1 MKKFFGTDG
10 VRGIANK
17 DLTNKLSYN
26 LARGLA
32 NELLLKGIKRPKI
45 IIGKDT
51 RISSDMLEAAIIA
64 GLLSMGCDVTEIGVV
79 PTPALSHLTILEKF
93 DAGIMLSAS
102 HNSYE
107 YNGIKIFNSEGHKL
121 SDEKEEELEKYIT
134 KEKEIDFN
142 FEAEKLGRVVYDD
155 KLINKYVKEL
165 KKYFKKLDLKGK
177 NIFIDASNGSNYDI
191 AEKVFKSFNANVT
204 MFNNKPDGVNIN
216 VECGSIHPEFLQKE
230 MRKKDNKNKVDLG
243 IIFDGDGDRLI
254 VIDDKAKIANGD
266 IIMSV
271 VGQDL
276 VENKKMTK
284 DIVFTVMTNCGIING
299 LKEKGF
305 NVYQTKVGDKYVYE
319 KMVEKDLVYGGE
331 QAGHIIY
338 RNIKSTGDGIQ
349 SALLL
354 LQAMQ
359 NTGKKLSELRKDLK
373 EYPQVLINAIVNKD
387 RKMDFMKI
395 DAINKKIEKI
405 EKKIDGKGRILVR
418 PSGTEPLIRVMIEG
432 ENLEEITKWAQEI
445 ADMYEKQLY

>member
-1 MKKFFGTDG
+1 
-10 VRGIANK
+10 
-17 DLTNKLSYN
+17 
-26 LARGLA
+26 
-32 NELLLKGIKRPKI
+32 
-45 IIGKDT
+45 
-51 RISSDMLEAAIIA
+51 
-64 GLLSMGCDVTEIGVV
+64 
-79 PTPALSHLTILEKF
+79 
-93 DAGIMLSAS
+93 
-102 HNSYE
+102 
-107 YNGIKIFNSEGHKL
+107 
-121 SDEKEEELEKYIT
+121 
-134 KEKEIDFN
+134 
-142 FEAEKLGRVVYDD
+142 
-155 KLINKYVKEL
+155 
-165 KKYFKKLDLKGK
+165 
-177 NIFIDASNGSNYDI
+177 
-191 AEKVFKSFNANVT
+191 
-204 MFNNKPDGVNIN
+204 
-216 VECGSIHPEFLQKE
+216 
-230 MRKKDNKNKVDLG
+230 
-243 IIFDGDGDRLI
+243 
-254 VIDDKAKIANGD
+254 
-266 IIMSV
+266 MSV

-432 ENLEEITKWAQEI
+432 ENLQEITKWAQEI